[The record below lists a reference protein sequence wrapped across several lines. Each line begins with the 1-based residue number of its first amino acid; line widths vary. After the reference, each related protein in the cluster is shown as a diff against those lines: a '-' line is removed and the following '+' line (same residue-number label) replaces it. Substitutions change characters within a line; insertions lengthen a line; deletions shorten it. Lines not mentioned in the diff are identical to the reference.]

1 MSSGSEGKHLA
12 GKQELKSSDARF
24 ILDSVADGVFAV
36 DRDWRITYFNKAAER
51 ITGFSREEAMGQHCY
66 NIFRASCCQEG
77 CVLRQSMETG
87 RDITGLRID
96 ILDRSNKE
104 KPISVSTAVLKDSSG
119 DVTGG
124 VEIFRDISVVEELRR
139 EIKKTYRFRDMVS
152 KNHRMQEIF
161 SLIPDVA
168 ASRASVL
175 IQGPTGSGKELLARA
190 IHFESARADN
200 PFVKVNCG
208 ALPDTLL
215 ESELFGHVAGA
226 FTDAKASRKGRFE
239 LADGGTIFLDE
250 IGDVSPA
257 MQVRL
262 LRVLQE
268 GAFEPV
274 GSSESIAVDVRVIS
288 ATHRDLKELAAGGG
302 FRDDLF
308 YRINTVVLNIPPL
321 RERLE
326 DLPLLVE
333 EFLDKFN
340 SLTGKSV
347 RSVSPATMEILMGH
361 EWPGNIRE
369 LEHVIEHAFVLVKG
383 ETVRPEHLPPGLRAD
398 GPASLLAPIERSER
412 SAILDALEENAFD
425 RAKTSQQLGISRTT
439 LWRKMK
445 RYGIQSS

>member
-1 MSSGSEGKHLA
+1 MA

>member
-1 MSSGSEGKHLA
+1 LA
-12 GKQELKSSDARF
+12 GKKELKSSDARL
-24 ILDSVADGVFAV
+24 ILDSVAEGVFAV

-51 ITGFSREEAMGQHCY
+51 ITGFTKKEAVGQHCY

-96 ILDRSNKE
+96 ILDRNNKE

-168 ASRASVL
+168 SSRASVL

-190 IHFESARADN
+190 IHFESPRADK

-208 ALPDTLL
+208 ALPDALL

-226 FTDAKASRKGRFE
+226 FTDAKTSRKGRFE
-239 LADGGTIFLDE
+239 LADGGTMFLDE

-268 GAFEPV
+268 GMFEPV

-288 ATHRDLKELAAGGG
+288 ATHRDLKDLVAEGT

-308 YRINTVVLNIPPL
+308 YRINTVVLRIPPL
-321 RERLE
+321 KERLE

-347 RSVSPATMEILMGH
+347 GSVSSSTMGILMRH
-361 EWPGNIRE
+361 DWPGNIRE

-383 ETVRPEHLPPGLRAD
+383 ETIRPEHLPPGM
-398 GPASLLAPIERSER
+398 GASDSGQGLAPIERSER
-412 SAILDALEENAFD
+412 SAILEALEENAFD
-425 RAKTSQQLGISRTT
+425 RAKTSRQLGISRTT

-445 RYGIQSS
+445 RYGINVD

>member
-1 MSSGSEGKHLA
+1 LA
-12 GKQELKSSDARF
+12 KKRELKSSDATL

-36 DRDWRITYFNKAAER
+36 DKDWRITYFNKAAER
-51 ITGFSREEAMGQHCY
+51 ITGFSRQEAMGQHCY
-66 NIFRASCCQEG
+66 NIFRASCCQQG

-87 RDITGLRID
+87 RDITGLRVD
-96 ILDRSNKE
+96 ILDRDNRE

-119 DVTGG
+119 SVTGG
-124 VEIFRDISVVEELRR
+124 VEIFRDMSLVEELRR

-161 SLIPDVA
+161 SLVPDVA
-168 ASRASVL
+168 ASKASVL

-190 IHFESARADN
+190 IHFESPRADK
-200 PFVKVNCG
+200 PFIKVNCG

-226 FTDAKASRKGRFE
+226 FTDARTGRKGRFE
-239 LADGGTIFLDE
+239 LADGGTMFLDE
-250 IGDVSPA
+250 VGDVSPA

-268 GAFEPV
+268 GSFEPV
-274 GSSESIAVDVRVIS
+274 GSSESITVDVRVIS
-288 ATHRDLKELAAGGG
+288 ATHRDLKTLATEGR

-308 YRINTVVLNIPPL
+308 YRINTVVLSIPPL

-326 DLPLLVE
+326 DLPLLIE
-333 EFLDKFN
+333 EFLVKFN

-347 RSVSPATMEILMGH
+347 SSVSRSTMEILMSY

-369 LEHVIEHAFVLVKG
+369 LEHAIEHAYVLVKS
-383 ETVRPEHLPPGLRAD
+383 ETIRPEHLPPGLSESGSAHH
-398 GPASLLAPIERSER
+398 LAPIERSER
-412 SAILDALEENAFD
+412 SAIVEALEENSFD
-425 RAKTSQQLGISRTT
+425 RAKTSRQLGISRTT

-445 RYGIQSS
+445 RYEIQGD

>member
-1 MSSGSEGKHLA
+1 MTRKR
-12 GKQELKSSDARF
+12 ELKSSDARL

-36 DRDWRITYFNKAAER
+36 DLDWRITYFNKAAER
-51 ITGFSREEAMGQHCY
+51 ITGFSRQEAMGQHCY

-87 RDITGLRID
+87 RDITGLRVD
-96 ILDRSNKE
+96 ILDRDNRE

-119 DVTGG
+119 HVTGG
-124 VEIFRDISVVEELRR
+124 VEIFRDMSVVEELRR

-161 SLIPDVA
+161 SLVPDVA
-168 ASRASVL
+168 ASKASVL

-190 IHFESARADN
+190 IHFESPRADK

-226 FTDAKASRKGRFE
+226 FTDARTGRKGRFE
-239 LADGGTIFLDE
+239 LADGGTMFLDE

-268 GAFEPV
+268 GSFEPV
-274 GSSESIAVDVRVIS
+274 GSSESVAVDVRVIS
-288 ATHRDLKELAAGGG
+288 ATHQDLKTLAAEGR

-308 YRINTVVLNIPPL
+308 YRINTVVLSIPPL
-321 RERLE
+321 RGRLE

-333 EFLDKFN
+333 EFLVKFN

-347 RSVSPATMEILMGH
+347 RSVSPSTMEILMRC

-369 LEHVIEHAFVLVKG
+369 LEHAIEHAFVLVKG
-383 ETVRPEHLPPGLRAD
+383 ETIRPEHLPPGLSES
-398 GPASLLAPIERSER
+398 GSEHLLAPIERSER
-412 SAILDALEENAFD
+412 SAIVEALEENSFD
-425 RAKTSQQLGISRTT
+425 RAKTSRQLGISRTT

-445 RYGIQSS
+445 RYGIQGD

>member
-1 MSSGSEGKHLA
+1 
-12 GKQELKSSDARF
+12 
-24 ILDSVADGVFAV
+24 
-36 DRDWRITYFNKAAER
+36 
-51 ITGFSREEAMGQHCY
+51 MGQHCY

-77 CVLRQSMETG
+77 CVLRQSIETG
-87 RDITGLRID
+87 KEITGLRID
-96 ILDRSNKE
+96 ILDRDNRE

-119 DVTGG
+119 GVTGG
-124 VEIFRDISVVEELRR
+124 VEIFRDMSVVEELRR
-139 EIKKTYRFRDMVS
+139 EIRKTYHFRDMVS

-190 IHFESARADN
+190 IHFESPRADN

-226 FTDAKASRKGRFE
+226 FTDAKTGRKGRFE

-268 GAFEPV
+268 GQFEPV
-274 GSSESIAVDVRVIS
+274 GSSESVAVDVRVIS
-288 ATHRDLKELAAGGG
+288 ATHQDLKELTAEGR

-308 YRINTVVLNIPPL
+308 YRINTVVLEIPSL

-333 EFLDKFN
+333 EFLGKFN
-340 SLTGKSV
+340 SLTGKAV
-347 RSVSPATMEILMGH
+347 RSVSPATTEILMGH
-361 EWPGNIRE
+361 NWPGNIRE
-369 LEHVIEHAFVLVKG
+369 LEHAIEHAFVLVKG
-383 ETVRPEHLPPGLRAD
+383 EVIRPEHLPPGL
-398 GPASLLAPIERSER
+398 GASDAAQVLAPIERSER
-412 SAILDALEENAFD
+412 SAILEALEANDFD
-425 RAKTSQQLGISRTT
+425 RTQTSRQLGISRTT

-445 RYGIQSS
+445 RYGIQGG

>member
-1 MSSGSEGKHLA
+1 VQHLA
-12 GKQELKSSDARF
+12 KKQELKSSDARL

-51 ITGFSREEAMGQHCY
+51 ITGFTREEATGQHCY

-77 CVLRQSMETG
+77 CVLRRSIETG
-87 RDITGLRID
+87 SEITGLRID
-96 ILDRSNKE
+96 ILDRENKE

-119 DVTGG
+119 GVTGG
-124 VEIFRDISVVEELRR
+124 VEIFRDMSVVEELRR

-152 KNHRMQEIF
+152 KNHRVQEIF

-168 ASRASVL
+168 ASSASVL

-190 IHFESARADN
+190 IHFESPREER

-226 FTDAKASRKGRFE
+226 FTDAKTARKGRFE
-239 LADGGTIFLDE
+239 LADGGTMFLDE

-268 GAFEPV
+268 GTFEPV
-274 GSSESIAVDVRVIS
+274 GGSKSIAVDVRIIS
-288 ATHRDLKELAAGGG
+288 ATHHDLKDLAAQGR

-308 YRINTVVLNIPPL
+308 YRINTVVLSIPSL

-347 RSVSPATMEILMGH
+347 RSISPSTMEILMSH
-361 EWPGNIRE
+361 DWPGNIRE
-369 LEHVIEHAFVLVKG
+369 LEHVVEHAFVLVKG
-383 ETVRPEHLPPGLRAD
+383 EVIRPEHLPAGL
-398 GPASLLAPIERSER
+398 GASGSAQLLAPIERSEK
-412 SAILDALEENAFD
+412 SAILEALEENAFD
-425 RAKTSQQLGISRTT
+425 RAKTSRRLGISRTT

-445 RYGIQSS
+445 RYGIRPD